1 MNEISTTLYKV
12 NWEYLINNCLNQN
25 FWKNN
30 WKIFE
35 VDGITITLTIYK
47 IDIWNNQIT
56 FKLDGKDYDTDYI
69 SIPLNANH
77 FNKEVFNNSLYNACR
92 HILVYKEYKLIRYLD
107 EYVDA
112 CQLDR
117 DHNKSVENSLRD
129 EALDVLFEGLT
140 FDDLNSAQDEAIES
154 YVDSKHRSSSK
165 NEDELV
171 ERLKYNHKPSWFGLL
186 ALTLGK
192 PEDYDAWLK
201 EQPSVGYADVVED
214 TYDHI
219 DIENMEEVDD

>member
-25 FWKNN
+25 FWQNN

-69 SIPLNANH
+69 NIPLNANH
-77 FNKEVFNNSLYNACR
+77 FNKEVFNNSLYNACKR
-92 HILVYKEYKLIRYLD
+92 ILVYKEYKHIRYLD
-107 EYVDA
+107 EYDEA

-117 DHNKSVENSLRD
+117 DHNRSVENSLRD
-129 EALDVLFEGLT
+129 EALDVLFDGLT
-140 FDDLNSAQDEAIES
+140 FDDLNSAQEEAIES
-154 YVDSKHRSSSK
+154 YVDSKHRLSSK

-171 ERLKYNHKPSWFGLL
+171 DRLRYNHKPAWFGLL

-192 PEDYDAWLK
+192 QKDYDAWLK
-201 EQPSVGYADVVED
+201 EQPSVGFADLVED
-214 TYDHI
+214 VYDHI
-219 DIENMEEVDD
+219 DLEDMEGEDD